1 MKGIVLAGGTG
12 SRLWPITKVTSKQLI
27 PIYDKPMIYY
37 PLSVLFLAGIREILI
52 ICTPSDLENFKS
64 LLGDGSSYGV
74 DFQYKTQESPDGLAQ
89 AYLLGEH
96 FLDGDSSLM
105 VLGDNIFHG
114 NVLGHDLKSL
124 LPSSGAHIFTYV
136 VDDPSRYGILEV
148 DQNKEPSRIEEK
160 PVNPKSN
167 LAVTGLYFFDN
178 RASQFAKNIKPSTR
192 GELEITSLIEQ
203 YLQKNELTY
212 TNLGRGNAWLDTGT
226 PESLLEASTYIAI
239 VEKRTGLKIACLEE
253 IALHMGFIDNQQLES
268 IISKMG
274 KNSYRDYLEKINSTN
289 Q

>member
-1 MKGIVLAGGTG
+1 MLAGGTG

-37 PLSVLFLAGIREILI
+37 PLSVLFLAGIKEILI
-52 ICTPSDLENFKS
+52 ICTPSDLESFRS
-64 LLGDGSSYGV
+64 LLGDGSLYGV
-74 DFQYKTQESPDGLAQ
+74 SFQYVTQESPDGLAQ
-89 AYLLGEH
+89 AYLLGEK

-114 NVLGHDLKSL
+114 NALGHDLKGL
-124 LPSSGAHIFTYV
+124 FPSAGAHIFTYV

-148 DQNKEPSRIEEK
+148 DDNKRPSRIEEK
-160 PVNPKSN
+160 PASPKSN

-178 RASQFAKNIKPSTR
+178 RASHFASNIKPSTR

-203 YLQKNELTY
+203 YLQMNELTY

-253 IALHMGFIDNQQLES
+253 IALHMGFIDNQQLQK

-274 KNSYRDYLEKINSTN
+274 KNSYRDYLEKVNSTN

>member
-52 ICTPSDLENFKS
+52 ICTPSDLEDFKN
-64 LLGDGSSYGV
+64 LLGDGSLYGV
-74 DFQYKTQESPDGLAQ
+74 NFQYITQESPDGLAQ
-89 AYLLGEH
+89 AYLLGED

-105 VLGDNIFHG
+105 VLGDNIFYG
-114 NVLGHDLKSL
+114 NTLGHDLKSL
-124 LPSSGAHIFTYV
+124 LPSAGAHIFTYV
-136 VDDPSRYGILEV
+136 VDDPSRYGILAV
-148 DQNKEPSRIEEK
+148 DQEKRPTHIEEK
-160 PVNPKSN
+160 PVKPKSN

-178 RASQFAKNIKPSTR
+178 RAPQFAKNISPSAR

-203 YLQKNELTY
+203 YLLKGELTY

-253 IALHMGFIDNQQLES
+253 IALHMGFIDHDELEV
-268 IISKMG
+268 IIAKMG
-274 KNSYRDYLEKINSTN
+274 KNSYRDYLEKVNLIN
-289 Q
+289 

>member
-52 ICTPSDLENFKS
+52 ICTPSDLEDFKN
-64 LLGDGSSYGV
+64 LLGDGSLYGV
-74 DFQYKTQESPDGLAQ
+74 NFQYITQESPDGLAQ
-89 AYLLGEH
+89 AYLLGED

-105 VLGDNIFHG
+105 VLGDNIFYG
-114 NVLGHDLKSL
+114 NTLGHDLKSL
-124 LPSSGAHIFTYV
+124 LPSAGAHIFTYV
-136 VDDPSRYGILEV
+136 VDDPSRYGILAV
-148 DQNKEPSRIEEK
+148 DQEKRPTHIEEK
-160 PVNPKSN
+160 PVKPKSN

-178 RASQFAKNIKPSTR
+178 RAPQFAKNISPSAR

-203 YLQKNELTY
+203 YLLKGELTY

-253 IALHMGFIDNQQLES
+253 IALHMGFIDHDELEV
-268 IISKMG
+268 IIAKMG
-274 KNSYRDYLEKINSTN
+274 KNSYRDYLEKVNLMN
-289 Q
+289 

>member
-12 SRLWPITKVTSKQLI
+12 SRLWPMTKVTSKQLM

-52 ICTPSDLENFKS
+52 ICTPSDLESFRS
-64 LLGDGSSYGV
+64 LLGNGSLYGV
-74 DFQYKTQESPDGLAQ
+74 SFQYITQESPDGLAQ
-89 AYLLGEH
+89 AYLLGEQ

-114 NVLGHDLKSL
+114 NALGHDLQAL

-136 VDDPSRYGILEV
+136 VDDPSRYGILEL
-148 DQNKEPSRIEEK
+148 DQEKRPSCIEEK
-160 PVNPKSN
+160 PISPKSN
-167 LAVTGLYFFDN
+167 LAVTGLYFFDR
-178 RASQFAKNIKPSTR
+178 RATQFARNIQPSAR

-203 YLQKNELTY
+203 YLQRNELTY

-253 IALHMGFIDNQQLES
+253 IAYLNNWIDRDHIKE
-268 IISKMG
+268 IIGTNS
-274 KNSYRDYLEKINSTN
+274 KNSYYSYLEKIINV
-289 Q
+289 

>member
-1 MKGIVLAGGTG
+1 MLAGGTG

-52 ICTPSDLENFKS
+52 ICTPVDLESFKS
-64 LLGDGSSYGV
+64 LLGDGSQYGV
-74 DFQYKTQESPDGLAQ
+74 SFQFVTQESPDGLAQ
-89 AYLLGEH
+89 AYLLGEQ

-114 NVLGHDLKSL
+114 NSLGQDLKGL

-148 DQNKEPSRIEEK
+148 DQEKRPSQIEEK

-178 RASQFAKNIKPSTR
+178 RASQFAKNIQPSAR

-253 IALHMGFIDNQQLES
+253 IALYMGFVDHHQLEK

-274 KNSYRDYLEKINSTN
+274 KSSYRDYLEKINSIS
-289 Q
+289 

>member
-52 ICTPSDLENFKS
+52 ICTPSDLEDFKS
-64 LLGDGSSYGV
+64 LLGDGSLYGV
-74 DFQYKTQESPDGLAQ
+74 NFQYITQESPDGLAQ
-89 AYLLGEH
+89 AYLLGED

-114 NVLGHDLKSL
+114 NTLGHDLKSL
-124 LPSSGAHIFTYV
+124 LPSMGAHIFTYV
-136 VDDPSRYGILEV
+136 VDDPSRYGILAV
-148 DQNKEPSRIEEK
+148 DQERRPTHIEEK
-160 PVNPKSN
+160 PVKPKSD

-178 RASQFAKNIKPSTR
+178 RAPQFAKNISPSAR

-203 YLQKNELTY
+203 YLLKGELTY

-253 IALHMGFIDNQQLES
+253 IALHMGFIDHAGLEV

-274 KNSYRDYLEKINSTN
+274 KNSYRDYLEKVNLIN
-289 Q
+289 